1 MEQPVQ
7 SASVGPLE
15 RLFTLCNTKQSDE
28 FAPEQRSYRIRGHST
43 TIRLERAFWSVLD
56 ELAAEE
62 DASVAAIISD
72 LYDHCE
78 AVNDK
83 NLTSCL
89 RVLCLKYINLGL

>member
-1 MEQPVQ
+1 M
-7 SASVGPLE
+7 
-15 RLFTLCNTKQSDE
+15 
-28 FAPEQRSYRIRGHST
+28 
-43 TIRLERAFWSVLD
+43 D